1 MKKILL
7 LLTVYVST
15 YSFSQDI
22 QSTNSFLISG
32 EVENEVTIHITDLNR
47 YAVHSL
53 PDGVITNHLGEK
65 KSEYKNVK
73 GVLLK
78 EVLDTVKIKA
88 KSPKVLS
95 EFYFKCI
102 ASDGYTV
109 VYSWNELYNTET
121 GNNSFLIAEK
131 DGKKINEI
139 DGSIL
144 MLCNTDFKTGRRYV
158 KRLSKIEILK

>member
-1 MKKILL
+1 M
-7 LLTVYVST
+7 
-15 YSFSQDI
+15 
-22 QSTNSFLISG
+22 
-32 EVENEVTIHITDLNR
+32 
-47 YAVHSL
+47 
-53 PDGVITNHLGEK
+53 
-65 KSEYKNVK
+65 
-73 GVLLK
+73 
-78 EVLDTVKIKA
+78 KIKA

-158 KRLSKIEILK
+158 KRLSKIEILI